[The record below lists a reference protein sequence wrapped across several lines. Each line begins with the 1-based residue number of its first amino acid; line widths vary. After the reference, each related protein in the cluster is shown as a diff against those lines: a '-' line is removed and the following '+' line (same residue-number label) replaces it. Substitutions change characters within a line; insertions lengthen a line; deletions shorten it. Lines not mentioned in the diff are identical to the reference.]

1 MRAVMGPELYCQ
13 PWGALRI
20 EGPAI
25 MTAPEAHSID
35 GQVTQVLLVDC
46 PDQRGLIHAITGVL
60 MRQGANILTND
71 EFVDWETERFF
82 MRSEFVA
89 TGGEGATP
97 GGSAL
102 VSELRALLPAPANVR
117 LARAGEHRI
126 AVLATTEH
134 HCLGELLMRHA
145 HGELGAS
152 IQVVVSNHA
161 TLEPLTRRFGIPFH
175 QVPHHG
181 LTRAAHEDGVQE
193 VLVRHDLDYLVL
205 AKYMRILSPAFI
217 ARWPDRIVNI
227 HHSFLPAFVGANPY
241 RQAFDRGVKIIGA
254 TAHFVTEALDEGPII
269 AQSIVPIDHS
279 YRPDEMARAGR
290 DVEKIVLAKALKLVF
305 EDRVFLSG
313 KRTIVFD

>member
-1 MRAVMGPELYCQ
+1 MTQPEVRAVDDP
-13 PWGALRI
+13 P
-20 EGPAI
+20 
-25 MTAPEAHSID
+25 
-35 GQVTQVLLVDC
+35 TQVLLVDC

-60 MRQGANILTND
+60 MRHDANILAND

-82 MRSEFVA
+82 MRSEFVTTVREDEA
-89 TGGEGATP
+89 RNRAA
-97 GGSAL
+97 AL
-102 VSELRALLPAPANVR
+102 ISELRGLLPEPANVR
-117 LARAGEHRI
+117 LARAGHHKI

-145 HGELGAS
+145 HGDLGAS
-152 IQVVVSNHA
+152 IEVVVSNHA
-161 TLEPLTRRFGIPFH
+161 ALAPLTERFAIPFH
-175 QVPHHG
+175 HVPHQG
-181 LTRAAHEDGVQE
+181 LTRSAHEDALQQ
-193 VLVRHDLDYLVL
+193 VLARYELDYLVL

-217 ARWPDRIVNI
+217 AQYPDRIVNI

>member
-1 MRAVMGPELYCQ
+1 VDNPL
-13 PWGALRI
+13 
-20 EGPAI
+20 
-25 MTAPEAHSID
+25 
-35 GQVTQVLLVDC
+35 TQVLLVDC

-60 MRQGANILTND
+60 MRHAANILAND

-82 MRSEFVA
+82 MRSEFV
-89 TGGEGATP
+89 TP
-97 GGSAL
+97 GRDNERGSGSAEL
-102 VSELRALLPAPANVR
+102 IAELRGLLPAPATVR
-117 LARAGEHRI
+117 LARAGHHKI

-145 HGELGAS
+145 HGDLGAS
-152 IQVVVSNHA
+152 IEVVVSNHA
-161 TLEPLTRRFGIPFH
+161 TLAPLTERFAIPFH
-175 QVPHHG
+175 HVPHQG
-181 LTRAAHEDGVQE
+181 LTRSAHEDALQQ
-193 VLVRHDLDYLVL
+193 VLARYELDYLVL
-205 AKYMRILSPAFI
+205 AKYMRILSPGFI
-217 ARWPDRIVNI
+217 AQYPDRIVNI
-227 HHSFLPAFVGANPY
+227 HHSFLPAFAGANPY

-313 KRTIVFD
+313 NRTIVFD